1 MNKMIKRISILL
13 GIFVGSV
20 TICFVL
26 YQNTMEKSDIVY
38 TTMEEATLPVVYPDM
53 FGTEMGGLHG
63 HMQEL
68 GQSAVR
74 EPLVILPQDRQL
86 GIRIAEYGQSI
97 QSVKYEI
104 RSMDLSRLVERTTV
118 EEWVSQGGNTDAVLP
133 IQNLLSKDTQYLLDL
148 CVETK
153 THGTIH
159 YYTRIMWTENDYIKD
174 MLDLAEDFSR
184 KTFDYDQ
191 ARDLVTYLETDDK
204 EDNSSLGRVTIRSS
218 FAQLTWA
225 GLDMQLEGAM
235 DVTLKE
241 MDGIMANIQVD
252 YLASRLDSEGNK
264 EYYEVSDNFSMK
276 WNTKRIYLMEF
287 NRETNQIFMGN
298 KSLFSGKRIM
308 LGITNDGQVSTEKS
322 PNGRYLA
329 FRTNRDL
336 WSFDQKEEHAVKVF
350 SFRSGTDDSLRSNHD
365 KHDIQVV
372 NVSDNGDI
380 DFLVYGYM
388 NRGKHEGYVGVGMYR
403 YEVESD
409 AIEENFFIPV
419 QATFEELSMDIA
431 QLTFLG
437 GTEMLYL
444 YLDQAVYGIDLK
456 SNEYIV
462 VADGLKPGNYAISD
476 DGKIL
481 VWQDGIESYQSK
493 KLHMMNL
500 ETGQKVELT
509 NPDGAVMRVLGF
521 VNGDL
526 IYGLAREEDL
536 WIVNGRVEEL
546 PMYALEIID
555 SQQNLQT
562 RYQEPGRYLSGI
574 EVDESR
580 IHMDCLR
587 KNGDSDYIFEMKDTI
602 VCNVGGTED
611 ALEGIGW
618 FASSER
624 RKLYFVQADN
634 EIKNSKSIRV
644 STPRK
649 ITYDKTEDIML
660 QPNTTVNLMQFYAY
674 GGGKLLGKTEDFS
687 EAIALSYEQMGYVT
701 DITGR
706 ILWDRINRNTSHTI
720 SDPSN
725 TAYRLTYYLDEFTEN
740 KIYSDNTL
748 ILDARGCTLNQML
761 YFIDRGCPV
770 VAYVGNSQYLL
781 LYGFDQHNVSVY
793 NPYTKE
799 TSKMGL
805 GDAGFFFENL
815 GNDFVCALFIQ

>member
-1 MNKMIKRISILL
+1 MNKMIKRIGILL
-13 GIFVGSV
+13 GIFVASV

-53 FGTEMGGLHG
+53 FGMEMGGLHG
-63 HMQEL
+63 HRQEL

-74 EPLVILPQDRQL
+74 EPLVILPQDRKL

-104 RSMDLSRLVERTTV
+104 RSLDLNRLVERTTV
-118 EEWVSQGGNTDAVLP
+118 EELTSKSGNTDIVLP
-133 IQNLLSKDTQYLLDL
+133 IQNLLSKDTQYLMDL

-153 THGTIH
+153 DHGVIH
-159 YYTRIMWTENDYIKD
+159 YYARVMWTENDYIKD
-174 MLDLAEDFSR
+174 MLNLAEDFSR
-184 KTFDYDQ
+184 KTFDYEQ

-218 FAQLTWA
+218 YAQLTWA
-225 GLDMQLEGAM
+225 GLDMQLEGTM
-235 DVTLKE
+235 NVTLKE

-252 YLASRLDSEGNK
+252 YLASRVDSEGSK

-287 NRETNQIFMGN
+287 NRETNQIFLGN

-308 LGITNDGQVSTEKS
+308 LGITNDSQISAEKS
-322 PNGRYLA
+322 PNGRHLA

-336 WSFDQKEEHAVKVF
+336 WSYDQEEELAVKVF
-350 SFRSGTDDSLRSNHD
+350 SFRSGTDDSLRSNRD
-365 KHDIQVV
+365 QHDIKIV

-388 NRGKHEGYVGVGMYR
+388 NRGKHEGYVGVGIYR
-403 YEVESD
+403 YEVESN

-419 QATFEELSMDIA
+419 EATFEELSMDIS
-431 QLTFLG
+431 QLTYLG

-444 YLDQAVYGIDLK
+444 YLNQAVYGIDLK

-462 VADGLKPGNYAISD
+462 VADGLIPGTYAISD
-476 DGKIL
+476 DGKTL
-481 VWQDGIESYQSK
+481 VWQDGFEVYKST

-500 ETGQKVELT
+500 ETGQKAELT

-521 VNGDL
+521 VNGDF

-536 WIVNGRVEEL
+536 WVINGRVEDL
-546 PMYALEIID
+546 PMYAVEIID
-555 SQQNLQT
+555 NNQNLQT
-562 RYQEPGRYLSGI
+562 RYEEPGRYLSGI
-574 EVDESR
+574 EVEESR
-580 IHMDCLR
+580 IHMNCLR
-587 KNGDSDYIFEMKDTI
+587 KNEISGYVFEETDTI

-611 ALEGIGW
+611 PLRGIGW
-618 FASSER
+618 FASAER

-634 EIKNSKSIRV
+634 EIKNSRNIQV
-644 STPRK
+644 STPKK
-649 ITYDKTEDIML
+649 ITYDKSEDILL
-660 QPNTTVNLMQFYAY
+660 QSNTTVSLMDFYAY
-674 GGGKLLGKTEDFS
+674 GGGKLLDKTEDFS
-687 EAIALSYEQMGYVT
+687 EAVALAYEQMGYVT
-701 DITGR
+701 DTTGR
-706 ILWDRINRNTSHTI
+706 ILWDRINRETSQTVK
-720 SDPSN
+720 DPVN
-725 TAYRLTYYLDEFTEN
+725 IAYRLTNHLDEFAEN
-740 KIYSDNTL
+740 KIYSDNTM
-748 ILDARGCTLNQML
+748 ILDARGCSLNQVL
-761 YFIDRGCPV
+761 YFIDKGCPV
-770 VAYVGNSQYLL
+770 VAYTGDKQYLL

-793 NPYTKE
+793 NPSTKE

-805 GDAGFFFENL
+805 GDAGFYFENL